1 MEKISNLFGIAAM
14 SFILEIIC
22 LDSLDGTVKYAA
34 AIALAVSFAFF
45 VWKGVSAFEEG
56 KVRTDD
62 KAEEALKHNQIKALV
77 ATIKLGMGYDKE
89 DISFVI
95 HF

>member
-45 VWKGVSAFEEG
+45 VWKDHPHS
-56 KVRTDD
+56 
-62 KAEEALKHNQIKALV
+62 
-77 ATIKLGMGYDKE
+77 
-89 DISFVI
+89 
-95 HF
+95 